1 MIKRIDTGL
10 APFYAQSWNETAR
23 SNLHMSVLLLLQW
36 PHAGVSLER
45 NQDTKR
51 ASPRTEDAGGFLV
64 SQLFLLSRNS
74 KEANRHVTPY

>member
-1 MIKRIDTGL
+1 MLGDMSFDTMIKRIDTGL

-51 ASPRTEDAGGFLV
+51 ARPPAQKMPGVF
-64 SQLFLLSRNS
+64 
-74 KEANRHVTPY
+74 